1 MLRGTR
7 CDSTCAPKTKC
18 SISLPDPNTTDHRV
32 YIAAANYVTMC
43 THGHASIYS
52 PSVSLPPHTMCTN
65 TTARALHCTRSIPF
79 HLYGC
84 DGTRRAPVTTTQH
97 AADMMCT
104 AEAPVTHSLRTDLTA
119 CPVRLNASH
128 GPYGRLPLVLVEQY
142 SCSYKAAGVNEHHR
156 YMTCLLAW
164 QHVTR
169 VSTYTCILPTHG

>member
-1 MLRGTR
+1 MVDDDLAVDGERGEDPRVGGRPRGGEDGRLVLIEGLHEAVGIGLRELRLRLIERGR
-7 CDSTCAPKTKC
+7 RLCPMR
-18 SISLPDPNTTDHRV
+18 HG
-32 YIAAANYVTMC
+32 C

-52 PSVSLPPHTMCTN
+52 PSVSLPLHTMCTN

-97 AADMMCT
+97 AAYMMCT

-128 GPYGRLPLVLVEQY
+128 GSIWPPA
-142 SCSYKAAGVNEHHR
+142 SCAG
-156 YMTCLLAW
+156 
-164 QHVTR
+164 
-169 VSTYTCILPTHG
+169 